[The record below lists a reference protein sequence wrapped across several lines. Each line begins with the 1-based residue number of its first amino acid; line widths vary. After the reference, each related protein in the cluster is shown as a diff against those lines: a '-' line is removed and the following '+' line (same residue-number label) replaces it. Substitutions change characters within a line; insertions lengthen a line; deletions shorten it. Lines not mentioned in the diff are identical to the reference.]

1 MQITRAGNKFIE
13 YYGEHN
19 ISPVKQDLSNIKA
32 HYAKREKLYRQLGM
46 PPIAFEGK
54 KILEVGPGSGYNT
67 LAYFF
72 WGGTA
77 L

>member
-1 MQITRAGNKFIE
+1 MKYHKNANDFIE
-13 YYGEHN
+13 YYGEHG

-32 HYAKREKLYRQLGM
+32 HYAKREKLYRQLGV
-46 PPIAFEGK
+46 PSIAFEGK
-54 KILEVGPGSGYNT
+54 KILEIGPGSGYNT

-77 L
+77 R